1 MMRFAYVISMSG
13 VGITSSP
20 VSFPIWPD
28 DSSQTDQRKNENKNY
43 CYKKTKK
50 KVARKSRLK
59 ATLTYLHAPA
69 LIEHTPPAAT
79 TKLAREKIVL
89 NSY

>member
-1 MMRFAYVISMSG
+1 MIQTKL
-13 VGITSSP
+13 TSAKMK
-20 VSFPIWPD
+20 
-28 DSSQTDQRKNENKNY
+28 TKTTAT
-43 CYKKTKK
+43 KKTKK